1 MKALLAVLVALASL
15 AFAAVSS
22 PNAAATESPAEQ
34 PVVETPEVQ
43 PEAPVVPPA
52 VPPPIAL
59 EALPTPP
66 IVAPEPD
73 PEAPQPPSEVPAP
86 DPAPAPA
93 PALIA
98 VTAPAPV
105 AVPEPSPPPIAVEP
119 TQAPVVVPVP
129 LLAPAHP
136 PRTRRAAPARPA
148 QGPGSFRDCTQDP
161 AANDC
166 YQLVGTCR
174 SNPGAPGCEE
184 MYGRCRPLRNDP
196 SARFTAPECAAY
208 QDVELCLEQPL
219 SRSCDSYLERPCAR
233 NGGKATDDSPAC
245 QVRRRIAELR
255 QRELED
261 REGGAQGGEIEP
273 APPISGGGVAGA
285 VSGPVATAALI
296 VELRRRLDQN
306 VTPQVSGHVTLAFA
320 RARVTGSSI
329 SLSIYC
335 PSRGF
340 TGKVSLTQTRE
351 SGGLGAIRFRCTGKG
366 VKEIRVELTSQEQS
380 RLGAVDPRRV
390 WVRIAE
396 RDPLGRRHSSL
407 ETVAL
412 S

>member
-1 MKALLAVLVALASL
+1 MKALLAVLVALASV

-22 PNAAATESPAEQ
+22 PNAAAAEAPAEQ
-34 PVVETPEVQ
+34 PVVETPEAQ
-43 PEAPVVPPA
+43 PEAPVVVPA
-52 VPPPIAL
+52 VPPPIAP
-59 EALPTPP
+59 EAPPPPP
-66 IVAPEPD
+66 IVTPEPE

-86 DPAPAPA
+86 DPAPAPE
-93 PALIA
+93 LIA

-105 AVPEPSPPPIAVEP
+105 AVSEPPPPSIAVET
-119 TQAPVVVPVP
+119 TQEPVVVPVP

-174 SNPGAPGCEE
+174 SNPRAPGCEE
-184 MYGRCRPLRNDP
+184 LYGRCRPLRNDP

-219 SRSCDSYLERPCAR
+219 SSSCDSYLERPCAR

-245 QVRRRIAELR
+245 QIRRRIAELR
-255 QRELED
+255 RRELEE
-261 REGGAQGGEIEP
+261 REGGAHGGETRP
-273 APPISGGGVAGA
+273 DPPISGGGVSGP

-296 VELRRRLDQN
+296 VELRRRLDGN
-306 VTPQVSGHVTLAFA
+306 VTPQVFGHVTLAFA
-320 RARVTGSSI
+320 RAQVTGSTI
-329 SLSIYC
+329 SLSLYC
-335 PSRGF
+335 PSRDF

-351 SGGLGAIRFRCTGKG
+351 SGELGAIRFRCTGKG
-366 VKEIRVELTSQEQS
+366 VKRIRVELTSQEQR
-380 RLGAVDPRRV
+380 RLTAADPQRV

-412 S
+412 T